1 MSLYVQ
7 HGYGKGK
14 MISEAIEANL
24 VKGIIISPKDEK
36 PENTTNLIKGIPSN
50 IEVLFDPQF
59 QAFMI
64 EGRNDGRLSEY
75 PYYVQKI
82 SRLTLSD
89 SENII
94 KFVKDCI
101 DYQTNLGL
109 SSVISPTVTITDFRD
124 MYSQKAL
131 DFAIEAS
138 KHIGKDKLLIGLV
151 VKESAFSARAD
162 VDEYLRTLTEFD
174 KARGFY
180 LLVERA
186 NSDLEQ
192 HFNEE
197 VLVNIMYFIFV
208 LSKRADFEVIVGY
221 SDYVGLLYHAVGA
234 HATAC
239 GWHNSLKLLS
249 SKRFMPSQGGRPK
262 LPRYSCSPLLTHLVF
277 PQHMRAFDKKG
288 MLNDI
293 LSETDYD
300 ERFTGDTEL
309 SATIQCLTHWQALGR
324 IIDRIDSIEGTK
336 ERLEFVSDRIFGAKS
351 ILNSFRTKIADVSTI
366 LPIDFSYLD
375 RWQESIRKLNDLLSK
390 GGQI

>member
-180 LLVERA
+180 LLIERA

-262 LPRYSCSPLLTHLVF
+262 LPRYSCNPLLTHLVF
-277 PQHMRAFDKKG
+277 PQHMRTFDDEG

-293 LSETDYD
+293 LSGTNYD
-300 ERFTGDTEL
+300 EWFIGDKEPNPM
-309 SATIQCLTHWQALGR
+309 IQCLTHWQALGR

-336 ERLEFVSDRIFGAKS
+336 KRLEFVLDRILGAKS
-351 ILNSFRTKIADVSTI
+351 ILNSFRAKIADVDTI
-366 LPIDFSYLD
+366 LTIDFSYLD
-375 RWQESIRKLNDLLSK
+375 RWQESIRKLNELLSK